1 MIETEYDLVI
11 VGAGLVG
18 QALAAAVAQ
27 RLSESDLRIALI
39 DPSPSASGSRL
50 AAAENASADGSAK
63 TIQEYDLRVSALT
76 ERTRSFL
83 STVAVWQ
90 KMPEAS
96 ICPYRE
102 MRVWDAEGTG
112 SVHFE
117 AADLHL
123 DCLGHIVENSVT
135 LQALSQRLEELPSVD
150 RLQGWFKSVSN
161 PDANGQLTL
170 EIEANGDRRSIRTQV
185 LVGADGVNSVV
196 RQWAGMSTREWDYKH
211 QAIVASVRMEH
222 PLAATAWQRFRP
234 QGPLAVLPLC
244 GDTRMGSIVWSTC
257 PEEADELMSMDDDGF
272 KLALEK
278 AFESRLGAVCQL
290 SERRAVPLRQR
301 HATAYWNQGV
311 VLMGDA
317 AHSIHPLAGQGVNLG
332 FKDAEILAE
341 EFARAWQRGTCLG
354 HPQTLARY
362 QRRRQTDNL
371 TTMAAMEAFK
381 RLFEAESPWVRL
393 ARNQGLKWFDA
404 ALPIKQH
411 AMMQAMGL

>member
-1 MIETEYDLVI
+1 MIELEYDLVI

-18 QALAAAVAQ
+18 QSLAAAVAQ
-27 RLSESDLRIALI
+27 RLSESDVRIALV
-39 DPSPSASGSRL
+39 DPSPAGSGIG
-50 AAAENASADGSAK
+50 AGVAEASADDGVKAVRD
-63 TIQEYDLRVSALT
+63 YDLRVSALT

-83 STVAVWQ
+83 SQMAVWQ
-90 KMPEAS
+90 KMSANQIS
-96 ICPYRE
+96 PYRE

-135 LQALSQRLEELPSVD
+135 LQALSQRLAELPSVD

-161 PDANGQLTL
+161 PDKDGRLVVEL
-170 EIEANGDRRSIRTQV
+170 EAQGHRRRFKTQV
-185 LVGADGVNSVV
+185 LVGADGVHSNV
-196 RQWAGMSTREWDYKH
+196 RQWAGMSTREWDYQH
-211 QAIVASVRMEH
+211 QAIVASVRMET

-234 QGPLAVLPLC
+234 EGPLAMLPLC
-244 GDTRMGSIVWSTC
+244 GDARIGSIVWSTH
-257 PEEADELMSMDDDGF
+257 PEEASELMTMDDQGF
-272 KLALEK
+272 KAALEK
-278 AFESRLGAVCQL
+278 AFESRLGGVL
-290 SERRAVPLRQR
+290 EVSERRAVPLRQR

-332 FKDAEILAE
+332 FKDAEILSE
-341 EFARAWQRGTCLG
+341 EFARAWQRGTELG

-404 ALPIKQH
+404 AMPIKQH